1 MTLVRPESSVGRASS
16 GENVHRS
23 PRLYSRR
30 HSVCS
35 YWQWCSYQ
43 QRCNQL
49 VDDIIKM
56 YVLLTFNW
64 KDSLKLSP
72 FQDNIR
78 LRARLLGLSSRPLL
92 WRRSHRVLSLM
103 PRSHFRKS
111 KYKKQGLGARES

>member
-1 MTLVRPESSVGRASS
+1 MTLVKPESSVGRASS

-23 PRLYSRR
+23 PRLHSRR
-30 HSVCS
+30 YSVCS

-43 QRCNQL
+43 QQCNQL

-56 YVLLTFNW
+56 YVLTFNW

-72 FQDNIR
+72 VQDNIR
-78 LRARLLGLSSRPLL
+78 LRARLLGLSSRPLS

-103 PRSHFRKS
+103 PRSHFRTS
-111 KYKKQGLGARES
+111 KYKKQGLGASES